1 MIFNINNIYKENL
14 KEIEEIDKI
23 IEEEGLSLFGAG
35 QYGEFACEYLLNN
48 NYKIN
53 CFIDNNIS
61 RHGQKI
67 NGINIVS
74 KYSDLAK
81 KSKIVLITAH
91 HAIDE
96 IILENKE
103 LYKYIISFD
112 KWFIINRFKDF
123 LYLRDNMYDDRSR
136 EVLDTLIYSKLYG
149 NKYLCETIYENNQ
162 YFAIPKFNAIN
173 VNEVYID
180 LGAFVGDTI
189 ERFIY
194 NMNGIFKKIYA
205 FEIGIDQF
213 RSLNI
218 RVDRLKKEW
227 AINNDN
233 IILVN
238 AGISNEESEFYINGE
253 GVMSSNRLS
262 KIGDST
268 IKSYSIDNYFNDIPV
283 TFIKAD
289 IEGEELNMLKG
300 AINSIK
306 KYKPKMAISV
316 YHKPDDLLTIPQFI
330 KELVPEYNLSLRHH
344 SIGFDETVLYCWTD
358 QTRPDQTRPILI
370 CKEYIY
376 SNNIRIIK
384 KLQPMLQDQIAA

>member
-1 MIFNINNIYKENL
+1 MNINLNKVYDDNIKEFG
-14 KEIEEIDKI
+14 EIDKI
-23 IEEEGLSLFGAG
+23 IKEEGVSLFGAG
-35 QYGEFACEYLLNN
+35 QYGELACEYLLNN

-53 CFIDNNIS
+53 CFIDNNVN
-61 RHGQKI
+61 RHGQNI

-74 KYSDLAK
+74 KDSDIAK
-81 KSKIVLITAH
+81 KSKAVLITAH
-91 HAIDE
+91 HATNE
-96 IILENKE
+96 IIVQNKE
-103 LYKYIISFD
+103 LYKHIISFD

-123 LYLRDNMYDDRSR
+123 LTLRDSMYDDKSK
-136 EVLDTLIYSKLYG
+136 EVLYTLIYSKLYD
-149 NKYLCETIYENNQ
+149 KEYLCENIYEPNQ
-162 YFAIPKFNAIN
+162 YFAIPNFNTIN
-173 VNEVYID
+173 VNEIYID

-205 FEIGIDQF
+205 FEIGINQF
-213 RSLNI
+213 EAMNI
-218 RVDRLKKEW
+218 RINRLKKEW
-227 AINNDN
+227 AINDDN
-233 IILVN
+233 IILIN
-238 AGISNEESEFYINGE
+238 AGISSKVSEFYINSDGI
-253 GVMSSNRLS
+253 MSSNRLS

-358 QTRPDQTRPILI
+358 QTRPDQTRPDQRPDQTRPDQT
-370 CKEYIY
+370 
-376 SNNIRIIK
+376 NIN
-384 KLQPMLQDQIAA
+384 M

>member
-1 MIFNINNIYKENL
+1 MNINELYELNK
-14 KEIEEIDKI
+14 KEIDEINKY
-23 IEEEGLSLFGAG
+23 IEIKGVSLFGAG

-61 RHGQKI
+61 KHGQNI

-74 KYSDLAK
+74 KDSDLAK
-81 KSKIVLITAH
+81 KSKVVLITAH

-96 IILENKE
+96 VIIQNKKS
-103 LYKYIISFD
+103 YKYITSFD

-123 LYLRDNMYDDRSR
+123 LTLRDNMYDDKSK
-136 EVLDTLIYSKLYG
+136 EVLDTLICSKLKG
-149 NKYLCETIYENNQ
+149 QEELCENIYDNNQ
-162 YFAIPKFNAIN
+162 YFAIPKFNIIN
-173 VNEVYID
+173 TNEIYID

-189 ERFIY
+189 EKFIY

-205 FEIGIDQF
+205 FEISSHQF
-213 RSLNI
+213 KALNV
-218 RVDRLKKEW
+218 RVERLKKEW

-262 KIGDST
+262 KIGYN
-268 IKSYSIDNYFNDIPV
+268 IVKIYSIDSYFKDIPV

-300 AINSIK
+300 AENTIK

-358 QTRPDQTRPILI
+358 QTRPDQTRP
-370 CKEYIY
+370 Y
-376 SNNIRIIK
+376 SNTN
-384 KLQPMLQDQIAA
+384 LGN